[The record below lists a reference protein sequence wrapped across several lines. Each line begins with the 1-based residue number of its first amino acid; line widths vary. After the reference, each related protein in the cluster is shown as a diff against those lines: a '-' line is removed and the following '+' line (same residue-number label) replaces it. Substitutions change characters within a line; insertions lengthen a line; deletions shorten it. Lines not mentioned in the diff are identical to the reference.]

1 MKRHELVDEIRFINA
16 CKSYGDKIIFKDLNL
31 NFEKNRITA
40 ILAPS
45 GYGKTTLLNIIAGLD
60 KLDSGKFIMKSQN
73 LSYMFQEDRLLPW
86 LTVYENIAFVLKS
99 NTFKCEIESIINK
112 YLDLVKLKEYKYYT
126 LDKLSGGM
134 KRRVAL
140 ARAFAYK
147 SEVLIMDEP
156 FKGIDLALKKEII
169 FSFLKLWEKDKK
181 TVIVV
186 THDINEA
193 KLLAHNTYLLEKFNK
208 L

>member
-1 MKRHELVDEIRFINA
+1 MRFINA
-16 CKSYGDKIIFKDLNL
+16 YKSYGDKIIFKDLNL
-31 NFEKNRITA
+31 NFEKNKITA

-60 KLDSGKFIMKSQN
+60 KLDSGNFIMKSQSI
-73 LSYMFQEDRLLPW
+73 SYMFQEDRLLPW

-99 NTFKCEIESIINK
+99 NTFKCEMENIIDK
-112 YLDLVKLKEYKYYT
+112 YLELVKLKEYKDYT

-156 FKGIDLALKKEII
+156 FKGIDLALKKETI
-169 FSFLKLWEKDKK
+169 STFLKLWKKDKK

-193 KLLAHNTYLLEKFNK
+193 KLLAHNTYFLEKFNK

>member
-31 NFEKNRITA
+31 NFQKNRITA

-147 SEVLIMDEP
+147 SEILIMDELLKVLIYHL
-156 FKGIDLALKKEII
+156 KG
-169 FSFLKLWEKDKK
+169 KL
-181 TVIVV
+181 
-186 THDINEA
+186 
-193 KLLAHNTYLLEKFNK
+193 YQYF
-208 L
+208 

>member
-1 MKRHELVDEIRFINA
+1 MKKHEVVYEMQFINA
-16 CKSYGDKIIFKDLNL
+16 CKAYGDKIILKDLNL
-31 NFEKNRITA
+31 NFEKNKITA
-40 ILAPS
+40 LLAPS
-45 GYGKTTLLNIIAGLD
+45 GYGKTTLLNIIAGLEF
-60 KLDSGKFIMKSQN
+60 LDSGSFIMEAQSI
-73 LSYMFQEDRLLPW
+73 SYMFQEDRLLPW
-86 LTVYENIAFVLKS
+86 LTVYDNIAFVLKS
-99 NTFKCEIESIINK
+99 RTFKCEIENIIDK
-112 YLDLVKLKEYKYYT
+112 YLDLVNLKEYKDYT

-156 FKGIDLALKKEII
+156 FKGIDLTLKKGII
-169 FSFLKLWEKDKK
+169 SGFLKLWEKDKR

-193 KLLAHNTYLLEKFNK
+193 RILAHNIYFLEEYNK

>member
-1 MKRHELVDEIRFINA
+1 MQFINA
-16 CKSYGDKIIFKDLNL
+16 CKAYEDKIIFRDLNL
-31 NFEKNRITA
+31 NFEKNKITA
-40 ILAPS
+40 LLAPS
-45 GYGKTTLLNIIAGLD
+45 GYGKTTLLNIIAGLEF
-60 KLDSGKFIMKSQN
+60 LDSGSFIMEAQSI
-73 LSYMFQEDRLLPW
+73 SYMFQEDRLLPW

-99 NTFKCEIESIINK
+99 STFKCEIENIIDK
-112 YLDLVKLKEYKYYT
+112 YLDLVSLKEYKDYT

-156 FKGIDLALKKEII
+156 FKGIDLTLKKEII
-169 FSFLKLWEKDKK
+169 SGFLKLWEKDKR

-193 KLLAHNTYLLEKFNK
+193 RALSHNIYFLEEYNK

>member
-1 MKRHELVDEIRFINA
+1 MKRHELLYEIRFINA
-16 CKSYGDKIIFKDLNL
+16 YKSYGDKIIFKDLNL
-31 NFEKNRITA
+31 NFEKNKITA

-60 KLDSGKFIMKSQN
+60 KLDSGNFIMKSQSI
-73 LSYMFQEDRLLPW
+73 SYMFQEDRLLPW

-99 NTFKCEIESIINK
+99 NTFKYEMENIIDK
-112 YLDLVKLKEYKYYT
+112 YLELVKLKEYKDYT

-169 FSFLKLWEKDKK
+169 SIFLKLWEKDKK
-181 TVIVV
+181 TGIVV
-186 THDINEA
+186 THDINES
-193 KLLAHNTYLLEKFNK
+193 KLLAHNTYFLEEFNK

>member
-1 MKRHELVDEIRFINA
+1 MKRHELLYEIRFINA

-31 NFEKNRITA
+31 NFEKNKITA
-40 ILAPS
+40 ILASS

-60 KLDSGKFIMKSQN
+60 KLDSGNFIMKSQSI
-73 LSYMFQEDRLLPW
+73 SYMFQEDRLLPW

-99 NTFKCEIESIINK
+99 NTFKCEMENIIDK
-112 YLDLVKLKEYKYYT
+112 YLELVKLKEYKDYT

-134 KRRVAL
+134 KRRIAL

-156 FKGIDLALKKEII
+156 FKGIDLALKEEII
-169 FSFLKLWEKDKK
+169 STFLKLWEKDKK

-193 KLLAHNTYLLEKFNK
+193 KLLAHNTYFLEKFNK

>member
-1 MKRHELVDEIRFINA
+1 MRFINA

-31 NFEKNRITA
+31 NFEKNKITA
-40 ILAPS
+40 ILASS

-60 KLDSGKFIMKSQN
+60 KLDSGNFIMKSQSI
-73 LSYMFQEDRLLPW
+73 SYMFQEDRLLPW

-99 NTFKCEIESIINK
+99 NTFKCEMENIIDK
-112 YLDLVKLKEYKYYT
+112 YLELVKLKEYKDYT

-134 KRRVAL
+134 KRRIAL

-156 FKGIDLALKKEII
+156 FKGIDLALKEEII
-169 FSFLKLWEKDKK
+169 STFLKLWEKDKK

-193 KLLAHNTYLLEKFNK
+193 KLLAHNTYFLEKFNK

>member
-1 MKRHELVDEIRFINA
+1 MKRHELLYEIRFINA
-16 CKSYGDKIIFKDLNL
+16 YKSYGDKIIFKDLNL
-31 NFEKNRITA
+31 NFEKNKITA

-60 KLDSGKFIMKSQN
+60 KLDSGNFIMKSQSI
-73 LSYMFQEDRLLPW
+73 SYMFQEDRLLPW

-99 NTFKCEIESIINK
+99 NTFKCEMENIIDK
-112 YLDLVKLKEYKYYT
+112 YLELVKLKEYKDYT

-156 FKGIDLALKKEII
+156 FKGIDLALKKETI
-169 FSFLKLWEKDKK
+169 STFLKLWKKDKK

-193 KLLAHNTYLLEKFNK
+193 KLLAHNTYFLEKFNK

>member
-1 MKRHELVDEIRFINA
+1 M
-16 CKSYGDKIIFKDLNL
+16 
-31 NFEKNRITA
+31 
-40 ILAPS
+40 APS
-45 GYGKTTLLNIIAGLD
+45 GYGKTTLLNIIAGLES
-60 KLDSGKFIMKSQN
+60 LDSGNLIMETQSI
-73 LSYMFQEDRLLPW
+73 SYMFQEDRLLTW

-99 NTFKCEIESIINK
+99 NTVKCKIGNIIDT
-112 YLDLVKLKEYKYYT
+112 YLDLVNLKEYKDYT

-156 FKGIDLALKKEII
+156 FKGLDLSLKREII
-169 FSFLKLWEKDKK
+169 SGFLKLWEKDKR

-186 THDINEA
+186 THDIKEA
-193 KLLAHNTYLLEKFNK
+193 KLLAHNTYFLEKYSK

>member
-31 NFEKNRITA
+31 NFEKNKITA

-60 KLDSGKFIMKSQN
+60 KLDSGNFIMKSQN
-73 LSYMFQEDRLLPW
+73 ISYMFQEDRLLPW

-99 NTFKCEIESIINK
+99 NTFKCEMESIINK

-169 FSFLKLWEKDKK
+169 SIFLKLWERDKK

-186 THDINEA
+186 THDVNEA
-193 KLLAHNTYLLEKFNK
+193 KLLAHNTYFLEKYNR

>member
-1 MKRHELVDEIRFINA
+1 MKRHELLYEIRFINA
-16 CKSYGDKIIFKDLNL
+16 RKSYGDKIIFKDLNL
-31 NFEKNRITA
+31 NFEKNKITA

-60 KLDSGKFIMKSQN
+60 KLDSGNFIMKSQSI
-73 LSYMFQEDRLLPW
+73 SYMFQEDRLLPW

-99 NTFKCEIESIINK
+99 NTFKCEMENIIDK
-112 YLDLVKLKEYKYYT
+112 YLELVKLKEYKDYT

-156 FKGIDLALKKEII
+156 FKGIDLALKKETI
-169 FSFLKLWEKDKK
+169 STFLKLWKKDKK

-193 KLLAHNTYLLEKFNK
+193 KLLAHNTYFLEKFNK

>member
-1 MKRHELVDEIRFINA
+1 MRFINA
-16 CKSYGDKIIFKDLNL
+16 YKSYGDKIIFKDLNL
-31 NFEKNRITA
+31 NFEKNKITA

-60 KLDSGKFIMKSQN
+60 KLDSGNFIMKSQSI
-73 LSYMFQEDRLLPW
+73 SYMFQEDRLLPW

-99 NTFKCEIESIINK
+99 NTFKYEMENIIDK
-112 YLDLVKLKEYKYYT
+112 YLELVKLKEYKDYT

-169 FSFLKLWEKDKK
+169 SIFLKLWEKDKK
-181 TVIVV
+181 TGIVV

-193 KLLAHNTYLLEKFNK
+193 KLLAHNTYFLEEFNK

>member
-1 MKRHELVDEIRFINA
+1 MRFINA

-31 NFEKNRITA
+31 NFEKNKITA

-60 KLDSGKFIMKSQN
+60 KLDSGNFIMKSQN
-73 LSYMFQEDRLLPW
+73 ISYMFQEDRLLPW

-99 NTFKCEIESIINK
+99 NTFKCEMESIINK

-169 FSFLKLWEKDKK
+169 SIFLKLWERDKK

-186 THDINEA
+186 THDVNEA
-193 KLLAHNTYLLEKFNK
+193 KLLAHNTYFLEKYNR

>member
-1 MKRHELVDEIRFINA
+1 MRFINA
-16 CKSYGDKIIFKDLNL
+16 YKSYGDKIIFKDLNL
-31 NFEKNRITA
+31 NFEKNKITA

-60 KLDSGKFIMKSQN
+60 KLDSGNFIMKSQSI
-73 LSYMFQEDRLLPW
+73 SYMFQEDRLLPW

-99 NTFKCEIESIINK
+99 NTFKYEMENIIDK
-112 YLDLVKLKEYKYYT
+112 YLELVKLKEYKDYT

-169 FSFLKLWEKDKK
+169 SIFLKLWEKDKK
-181 TVIVV
+181 TGIVV
-186 THDINEA
+186 THDINES
-193 KLLAHNTYLLEKFNK
+193 KLLAHNTYFLEEFNK

>member
-1 MKRHELVDEIRFINA
+1 MRFINA
-16 CKSYGDKIIFKDLNL
+16 RKSYGDKIIFKDLNL
-31 NFEKNRITA
+31 NFEKNKITA

-60 KLDSGKFIMKSQN
+60 KLDSGNFIMKSQSI
-73 LSYMFQEDRLLPW
+73 SYMFQEDRLLPW

-99 NTFKCEIESIINK
+99 NTFKCEMENIIDK
-112 YLDLVKLKEYKYYT
+112 YLELVKLKEYKDYT

-156 FKGIDLALKKEII
+156 FKGIDLALKKETI
-169 FSFLKLWEKDKK
+169 STFLKLWKKDKK

-193 KLLAHNTYLLEKFNK
+193 KLLAHNTYFLEKFNK

>member
-1 MKRHELVDEIRFINA
+1 MKKHEVVYEMQFINA
-16 CKSYGDKIIFKDLNL
+16 CKAYEDKIIFKNLNL
-31 NFEKNRITA
+31 NFEKNKITVL
-40 ILAPS
+40 LAPS
-45 GYGKTTLLNIIAGLD
+45 GYGKTTLLNIIAGLES
-60 KLDSGKFIMKSQN
+60 LNSGNFIMEAQSI
-73 LSYMFQEDRLLPW
+73 SYMFQEDRLLPW

-99 NTFKCEIESIINK
+99 NTLKCEIRNIIDK
-112 YLDLVKLKEYKYYT
+112 YLDLVNLKEYKDYT

-140 ARAFAYK
+140 ARALAYK

-156 FKGIDLALKKEII
+156 FKGLDLSLKREII
-169 FSFLKLWEKDKK
+169 SGFLKLWEKDKR

-186 THDINEA
+186 THDIKEA
-193 KLLAHNTYLLEKFNK
+193 KLLAHNTYFLEEYSK